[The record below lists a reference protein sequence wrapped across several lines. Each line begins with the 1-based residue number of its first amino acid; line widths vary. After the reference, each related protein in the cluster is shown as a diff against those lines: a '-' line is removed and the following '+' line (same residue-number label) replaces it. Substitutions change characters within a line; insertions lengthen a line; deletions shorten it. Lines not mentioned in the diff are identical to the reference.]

1 MRVAKVMWGRQVND
15 SRRAGFWMALGSL
28 GIVMTACLVVLLTHR
43 WLVSDSPQS
52 KSSEIPSEALPS
64 ETEQN
69 PSRQIAISPTITP
82 SPVPIPSQ
90 GKPSVPGSVTDPA
103 AMSAASADFH
113 SSRSTATS
121 EGSATA
127 VRQGELRISNP
138 TGYPVRVA
146 LLAKKPEAPS
156 SGGTTSGYDLP
167 AHWDFAPQEGGT
179 KGLIV
184 SLPNRNL
191 KVQQGD
197 ILVAFAQDGSRRYWG
212 PYVIGETALPTWNT
226 RRAEWELILQ
236 P

>member
-1 MRVAKVMWGRQVND
+1 MWGRQVND
-15 SRRAGFWMALGSL
+15 SRRTSFWVALGSL
-28 GIVMTACLVVLLTHR
+28 GIVMAACLAVLITHR

-52 KSSEIPSEALPS
+52 KSSEIPPEALPS
-64 ETEQN
+64 ETDQN
-69 PSRQIAISPTITP
+69 SSQRLAISPTITA
-82 SPVPIPSQ
+82 SPGSIPSQ
-90 GKPSVPGSVTDPA
+90 EKPSAPGNLTDRSA
-103 AMSAASADFH
+103 VSAASADFH
-113 SSRSTATS
+113 SSGSTPTS
-121 EGSATA
+121 QESATA

-146 LLAKKPEAPS
+146 LLAKKTEVTS
-156 SGGTTSGYDLP
+156 SGGTTSSYDLP

-184 SLPNRNL
+184 SLPSRNL
-191 KVQQGD
+191 KVQKGD

-226 RRAEWELILQ
+226 QRTEWELILQ